1 MDIFVR
7 IKNSKY
13 YPYLASA
20 LSGVLLALAYRFAFL
35 WWICLAALIPL
46 CTVLFTKDLTYKGL
60 IGLFLC
66 FCLFYY
72 CPTLLWLFEI
82 AVVIQSS
89 VGVTAS
95 YIIMALAIIAIS
107 LIMGVIYS
115 LPMLLFKRLRRNN
128 AWDIPLFAALYASGE
143 MLVGLMGV
151 LSFPWGRIAN
161 IAVAC
166 LPFAQI
172 ASLGGG
178 LLLGFIVTAVNGILA
193 RALLLL
199 NKDRLRAV
207 LALATACLILGGNLL
222 FGGIS
227 MLIKPSSGNVNVL
240 LVQGNFPNNQK
251 WTASTTTMLNKY
263 LELSRNAITEETDL
277 VFWPETAIPLDVT
290 KYENI
295 THGIRELATEKQ
307 VTIAVGYIEETE
319 HGTYNAM
326 RLYYPDGSV
335 SEDFYAKQ
343 LLVPMGEFTP
353 FKELF
358 GTVFP
363 SELGD
368 LAARNL
374 THGDKTVVFPTQ
386 YGDLNGMICYESIL
400 PRLQLDA
407 TRKGSGLICMITND
421 SWFGTS
427 NALDQHLA
435 QAQLRAIENG
445 RFLARSGNSG
455 ITAIITPSGTVT
467 GRIPTYQSGTLDGS
481 VSFIC
486 SRTLY
491 TVIGDI
497 PFAAMLATCII
508 LFIMDIIKQKMGKKC
523 KILFTNP
530 AK

>member
-20 LSGVLLALAYRFAFL
+20 LSGVLLALAYRFTFL
-35 WWICLAALIPL
+35 WWVCLVALIPL
-46 CTVLFTKDLTYKGL
+46 FSVLFTKELTYKGIIKL
-60 IGLFLC
+60 LFC
-66 FCLFYY
+66 FCFFYY
-72 CPTLLWLFEI
+72 CPALLWLFEI

-128 AWDIPLFAALYASGE
+128 AWDIPLLALLFASGE
-143 MLVGLMGV
+143 MLTGLLGA

-161 IAVAC
+161 IAVAS

-172 ASLGGG
+172 ASVGGG
-178 LLLGFIVTAVNGILA
+178 LLVGFIVTVINGTVT

-199 NKDRLRAV
+199 NKDKLRAA
-207 LALATACLILGGNLL
+207 LALAVACLILGGNLL

-227 MLIKPSSGNVNVL
+227 ILVKPTSGDVNVL
-240 LVQGNFPNNQK
+240 LVQGNFPNNEK
-251 WTASTTTMLNKY
+251 WTASTVTMLNKY
-263 LELSRNAITEETDL
+263 LELSRNAITEDTDL

-290 KYENI
+290 RYENI
-295 THGIRELATEKQ
+295 THGIRELAMEKQ
-307 VTIAVGYIEETE
+307 VTIAVGYIEETK
-319 HGTYNAM
+319 HGNYNAM
-326 RLYYPDGSV
+326 RLYYPDGEV
-335 SEDFYAKQ
+335 SNDFYAKQ

-358 GTVFP
+358 GTIFP
-363 SELGD
+363 SELGN

-374 THGDKTVVFPTQ
+374 THGDKTVIFPTEH
-386 YGDLNGMICYESIL
+386 GNLNGMICYESIL
-400 PRLQLDA
+400 PALQLDA

-455 ITAIITPSGTVT
+455 ITAIITPAGTVT
-467 GRIPTYQSGTLDGS
+467 GSIPTYQSGTLDGS
-481 VSFIC
+481 VSFIY
-486 SRTLY
+486 SQTLY
-491 TVIGDI
+491 ALIGDI
-497 PFAAMLATCII
+497 PFAVMLATCII

-523 KILFTNP
+523 KISFTNL